1 MKKSKT
7 KIEVKIDPDLK
18 KLIPGYL
25 KNRRTDFRIILQSLE
40 KNDFA
45 VIKNIGHN
53 MKGSGMGYGF
63 EKISRIGA
71 SLEIYA
77 LASDS
82 GKIRESLDN
91 LTDYLKRVKVVY
103 VNP

>member
-1 MKKSKT
+1 ME
-7 KIEVKIDPDLK
+7 IEVKIDPDLK

-25 KNRRTDFRIILQSLE
+25 ENRKNDFRVISESLK

-45 VIKNIGHN
+45 TIKNIGHN

-63 EKISRIGA
+63 DMISEIGA
-71 SLEIYA
+71 CLESSA
-77 LASDS
+77 LAGDS
-82 GKIRESLDN
+82 GKIRETLEH

-103 VNP
+103 L